1 MSDAQIDRAV
11 FDELESASGS
21 DFIGE
26 LVATFLDD
34 APKLID
40 ELRQALQSGNAESF
54 RRAAHSL
61 KSNGATFGAMQ
72 FSQLARDLEM
82 LGKEQRLAE
91 AGDRVDRLDK
101 ALALVA
107 GELKGFLK

>member
-1 MSDAQIDRAV
+1 MPDAQIDRTV
-11 FDELESASGS
+11 FDELKTVSGS

-26 LVATFLDD
+26 LIATFLDD
-34 APKLID
+34 APKLIE
-40 ELRQALQSGNAESF
+40 ELRRALQSGNAESF

-91 AGDRVDRLDK
+91 VGDRVDGLDK

-107 GELKGFLK
+107 GELKGLLK